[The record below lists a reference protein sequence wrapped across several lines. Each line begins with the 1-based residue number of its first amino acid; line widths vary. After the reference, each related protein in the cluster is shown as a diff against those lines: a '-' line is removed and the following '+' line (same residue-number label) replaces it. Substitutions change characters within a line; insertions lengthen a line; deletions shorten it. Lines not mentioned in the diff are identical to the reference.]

1 MAVWRQAMHNYWMM
15 TIALAAAA
23 PAAAQEAPEAPR
35 PGTVAIEPLAK
46 EAGPATVRQVFADAV
61 ERALMDARFTAL
73 PATSRSRYVA
83 RMKLTRT
90 ARGAVTS
97 NAKEEGMAT
106 AIGNWGAAIGVTL
119 PSDKRQ
125 LRGLIVTELEVEILL
140 REGMQRVWSGRAVT
154 AQAEGTKA
162 DAPAALAA
170 KLAPAVIRR
179 FPAQSDEAISI
190 P

>member
-1 MAVWRQAMHNYWMM
+1 MYLSWIM

-23 PAAAQEAPEAPR
+23 PAAAQQAQEAPR

-46 EAGPATVRQVFADAV
+46 ETGPAAVRQIFADAV

-73 PATSRSRYVA
+73 PVTSRSRYVA

-97 NAKEEGMAT
+97 KAKEEGMAT
-106 AIGNWGAAIGVTL
+106 AVGNWGVAVGVML

-140 REGMQRVWSGRAVT
+140 RDGMQRVWSGRAVT

-162 DAPAALAA
+162 DAPATLAA

-179 FPAQSDEAISI
+179 FPAQSEEAISI

>member
-1 MAVWRQAMHNYWMM
+1 MHLSWMM
-15 TIALAAAA
+15 TIALAAAT
-23 PAAAQEAPEAPR
+23 PAAAQEAPEPLR

-46 EAGPATVRQVFADAV
+46 EAGPAAVRQAFADAV
-61 ERALMDARFTAL
+61 ERALLDARFTAL
-73 PATSRSRYVA
+73 PTTSRSRYVA

-97 NAKEEGMAT
+97 NAKEEGAAT
-106 AIGNWGAAIGVTL
+106 AVGNWGVAVGVML
-119 PSDKRQ
+119 PSGKRQ
-125 LRGLIVTELEVEILL
+125 LRGLMVTELEVEILR

-170 KLAPAVIRR
+170 KLASAVIRR
-179 FPAQSDEAISI
+179 FPAPSEEAISI

>member
-1 MAVWRQAMHNYWMM
+1 MHRNWLM
-15 TIALAAAA
+15 TIALAAAV
-23 PAAAQEAPEAPR
+23 PAAAQEAPAPLR

-46 EAGPATVRQVFADAV
+46 EAGPAVVRQAFADAV
-61 ERALMDARFTAL
+61 ERALMDASFTAL
-73 PATSRSRYVA
+73 PVTSRSRYVA
-83 RMKLTRT
+83 RIKLTRT

-97 NAKEEGMAT
+97 NAKEEGVAT
-106 AIGNWGAAIGVTL
+106 AVGNWGVAVGMML

-125 LRGLIVTELEVEILL
+125 LRGLMVTELEVEIVL